1 MHIVLAPAVA
11 LQCDVRGKA
20 ATQNATVN
28 YEVEVSNCT
37 DEPQAVALSFVRYG
51 WEMMDATV
59 EPAALRLSPG
69 EAQMVMV
76 CVKVNDRVPPG
87 GHERQ
92 TLQAIP
98 NGNAALARTISFI
111 TTSELTHPYI
121 LHTAA
126 RWQEVRDKVQ
136 RYPWAKAG
144 QNAYLRL
151 AEKWNVPEVAKPPA
165 NDPNDNYGP
174 FVFHT
179 TEENNLLATAFSW
192 ELTGKREYAEKV
204 ALFLRRLSDP
214 KIGYPQTLRAC
225 NQSLVQEGHFFQH
238 VAMAYDIILD
248 ANVLSDADR
257 NQIEATFRL
266 LLGTIERASENGSIN
281 NWNLSEDCG
290 AFVLRLAM
298 QDLTAADRFF
308 AGPSGIEDQLA
319 KGTMDDGWWYEC
331 SISYNLWCAQRIH
344 AGGAGIRAVRI
355 QFQNRLGAGE
365 LLSQRSAQ
373 CPVERR

>member
-1 MHIVLAPAVA
+1 MRFGKGCTIAAHFPGGAAAGSIQLRDMRMVRAPAVA
-11 LQCDVRGKA
+11 LQCEVRGKA
-20 ATQNATVN
+20 ATQNATVS

-37 DEPQAVALSFVRYG
+37 DEPQAVALSFIRYG
-51 WEMMDATV
+51 WETMDATV
-59 EPAALRLSPG
+59 EPAALRLAAG
-69 EAQMVMV
+69 ETQTVMV
-76 CVKVNDRVPPG
+76 RVKVSDRVPPG

-92 TLQAIP
+92 ILQAIP
-98 NGNAALARTISFI
+98 NGNAALSRQISFI
-111 TTSELTHPYI
+111 TTRELTHPYI

-151 AEKWNVPEVAKPPA
+151 AEKWIVPEVAKPPA

-179 TEENNLLATAFSW
+179 TEENNLLASAFSW
-192 ELTGKREYAEKV
+192 ELTGNREYAQKV
-204 ALFLRRLSDP
+204 AEFLRRLSDP

-257 NQIEATFRL
+257 RQIEATFRL

-290 AFVLRLAM
+290 AFYFPWR
-298 QDLTAADRFF
+298 
-308 AGPSGIEDQLA
+308 
-319 KGTMDDGWWYEC
+319 C
-331 SISYNLWCAQRIH
+331 RI
-344 AGGAGIRAVRI
+344 
-355 QFQNRLGAGE
+355 
-365 LLSQRSAQ
+365 
-373 CPVERR
+373 